1 MYSARVGGNGSLWT
15 NYVVSRDARLPRNGC
30 LANSSGGEC
39 DLLRVFPFQRVS
51 AVCRS
56 GDGGLQASLPS
67 CPAKPS
73 ERIGRDDHNELLDRS
88 SCANISRS
96 TWSLPHLLAPHSMA
110 DVLGLVSQSHCG
122 KLPQDNKSG
131 GMLLE
136 TYVET
141 CH

>member
-1 MYSARVGGNGSLWT
+1 MSSTRVGGNGSLWK
-15 NYVVSRDARLPRNGC
+15 NYVVSRDASLPWNGC
-30 LANSSGGEC
+30 LTNSSGGEC
-39 DLLRVFPFQRVS
+39 DLLWVFPFQRVS

-56 GDGGLQASLPS
+56 GDGSLQASLPG
-67 CPAKPS
+67 CPAKSS

-88 SCANISRS
+88 SGANISRGK
-96 TWSLPHLLAPHSMA
+96 WSLLNLLAPHSIV
-110 DVLGLVSQSHCG
+110 DVGLVSQFRCA

-136 TYVET
+136 TYLEM

>member
-1 MYSARVGGNGSLWT
+1 MPSARVGGNGSLWK
-15 NYVVSRDARLPRNGC
+15 NYVVSRDAGLPWNGC
-30 LANSSGGEC
+30 LTNSSGGEC

-51 AVCRS
+51 AVCWS

-67 CPAKPS
+67 CPAKSS

-88 SCANISRS
+88 SGANISRGR
-96 TWSLPHLLAPHSMA
+96 WSLPHLLAPHSIV
-110 DVLGLVSQSHCG
+110 DVGLVSQSRCG

-136 TYVET
+136 TYVEMY
-141 CH
+141 H